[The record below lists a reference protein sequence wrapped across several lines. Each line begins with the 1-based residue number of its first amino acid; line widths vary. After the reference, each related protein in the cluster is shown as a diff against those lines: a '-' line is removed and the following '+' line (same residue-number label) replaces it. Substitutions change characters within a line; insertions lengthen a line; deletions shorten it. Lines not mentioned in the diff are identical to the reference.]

1 MTVAILFFAAVAAIV
16 GWWLAQQRLTA
27 KPWLEEG
34 AVSDPLG
41 DNRGAGVLP
50 LPAARVGLA
59 AFLAVV
65 GSLFAL
71 LILAYSMRMHVGG
84 DWRPLPVPKL
94 LWLNTGS
101 LVLSSVALHRAQL
114 AAGRGAIN
122 GVKAGLLA
130 GGGLTSA
137 FLVGQLLACQQLTA
151 AGYFAATNPANA
163 FFYLLT
169 AVHGLHLLGGMVALG
184 RTTFKAWNAGLEP
197 EQVRLSVGLCAT
209 YWHFLLLVWLILFG
223 LLLDA

>member
-1 MTVAILFFAAVAAIV
+1 MTVAILFFAAVAATAA
-16 GWWLAQQRLTA
+16 WWLAQQGLTT

-34 AVSDPLG
+34 TVG
-41 DNRGAGVLP
+41 DTRGSGGAGASP
-50 LPAARVGLA
+50 LPARKVGLVV
-59 AFLAVV
+59 FLAVV

-71 LILAYSMRMHVGG
+71 LVLAYSMRMHVGG
-84 DWRPLPVPKL
+84 DWRPLPAPRL
-94 LWLNTGS
+94 LWLNTGV
-101 LVLSSVALHRAQL
+101 LGLSSLALHRAQL
-114 AAGRGAIN
+114 AAGRGAID
-122 GVKAGLLA
+122 GVRAGVLA

-137 FLVGQLLACQQLTA
+137 FLGGQLLVWQQLTA

-184 RTTFKAWNAGLEP
+184 RTTFKAWDAGLEV
-197 EQVRLSVGLCAT
+197 EQVRLSVELCAT

-223 LLLDA
+223 LLLNA